1 MNLPKT
7 IRTQSDDSRAQKH
20 AVLPHNPKRHS
31 ASFRR
36 VLVLVYGTV
45 VLFALLITGI
55 YTVVSPQ
62 IFASNKISDLIPK
75 GQIIA
80 GYIESTLRGELSS
93 TYLVPLIGRS
103 TSQWEATVWVVDAN
117 GDTLIRTQQIEGR
130 RVGRLPAK
138 LSESML
144 PQVLSGEVA
153 THVGSMEDLTVS
165 DGASHRKSARSSG
178 VMNGLSEGSAKAPET
193 DSTEEVMNGNLVVV
207 AVPITFM
214 DEVIGA
220 VFMAQSMTEIMGG
233 MQALTNTLALSL
245 LLVGLLMLPVVLF
258 FASRMVRPITRMRT
272 VALTMAGGDLTARAE
287 DGSNDEYGELGRAL
301 NYLSSELGS
310 TISSLQMERNRLQSL
325 INGLSEGI
333 IAVDAKGATTLI
345 NPAVYGLLNLQST
358 DDNVRAAAP
367 DVFAMFD
374 QALSSAQAVKKTV
387 WQGDVALHISVSPL
401 LLQSGEVTGCVG
413 IVSDVTSAERLEQ
426 TRRDYVA
433 NVSHELR
440 TPLTAMRALI
450 EPLRDGLVK
459 TEEQRQQIYDV
470 VLRETMRLSRLVND
484 MLELSRLQS
493 GTASLSR
500 SVFAPLPLFNLIHE
514 TYSAYAEDYQQTFV
528 YDVPEDLPSVW
539 GNPDRTQ
546 QVLIVLLDNAFK
558 YTPEGGVVT
567 LSACAEGDV
576 VRVRVRD
583 TGVGIPAADLP
594 HVFDRFY
601 KVDKSH
607 HSKGTGLGLVIA
619 YEIMK
624 HLGEEMSVTSEPGQ
638 GSCFTFT
645 LHIAQGSAERTA
657 ELPKAPA

>member
-1 MNLPKT
+1 MT
-7 IRTQSDDSRAQKH
+7 AGR
-20 AVLPHNPKRHS
+20 PKRHS

-45 VLFALLITGI
+45 ILFALLITGI

-103 TSQWEATVWVVDAN
+103 TSQGEATVWVVDAS

-272 VALTMAGGDLTARAE
+272 VALTMAGGNLTARAE

-607 HSKGTGLGLVIA
+607 HSKGTGLGLAIA

-624 HLGEEMSVTSEPGQ
+624 HLGEEMSVTSEPGR

-645 LHIAQGSAERTA
+645 LHIAQGSAEKTA

>member
-1 MNLPKT
+1 MT
-7 IRTQSDDSRAQKH
+7 AGR
-20 AVLPHNPKRHS
+20 PKRHS

-45 VLFALLITGI
+45 ILFALLITGI

-103 TSQWEATVWVVDAN
+103 TSQWEATVWVVDAS

-144 PQVLSGEVA
+144 PQVLSGEIA

-165 DGASHRKSARSSG
+165 DGASQRKSAWSSS

-607 HSKGTGLGLVIA
+607 HSKGTGLGLAIA

-645 LHIAQGSAERTA
+645 LHIAQGAA

>member
-1 MNLPKT
+1 MT
-7 IRTQSDDSRAQKH
+7 AGR
-20 AVLPHNPKRHS
+20 PKRHS

-45 VLFALLITGI
+45 ILFALLITGI

-103 TSQWEATVWVVDAN
+103 TSQWEATVWVVDAS

-144 PQVLSGEVA
+144 PQVLSGEIA

-165 DGASHRKSARSSG
+165 DGASHRKSAWSSS

-325 INGLSEGI
+325 INSLSEGI

-607 HSKGTGLGLVIA
+607 HSKGTGLGLAIA

-645 LHIAQGSAERTA
+645 LHIAQGAAEKTA

>member
-1 MNLPKT
+1 MT
-7 IRTQSDDSRAQKH
+7 AGR
-20 AVLPHNPKRHS
+20 PKRHS

-45 VLFALLITGI
+45 ILFALLITGI

-103 TSQWEATVWVVDAN
+103 TSQWEATVWVVDAS

-165 DGASHRKSARSSG
+165 DGASQRKSAWSSS
-178 VMNGLSEGSAKAPET
+178 VMNGLSEGSAKTPET

-607 HSKGTGLGLVIA
+607 HSKGTGLGLAIA

-624 HLGEEMSVTSEPGQ
+624 HLGEEMSVTSEPGR

-645 LHIAQGSAERTA
+645 LHIAQGAAEKTA

>member
-1 MNLPKT
+1 MT
-7 IRTQSDDSRAQKH
+7 AGR
-20 AVLPHNPKRHS
+20 PKRHS

-45 VLFALLITGI
+45 ILFALLITGI

-103 TSQWEATVWVVDAN
+103 TSQWEATVWVVDAS
-117 GDTLIRTQQIEGR
+117 GDALIRTQQIEGR

-138 LSESML
+138 LSKSML

-165 DGASHRKSARSSG
+165 DGTSQRKSARSSS
-178 VMNGLSEGSAKAPET
+178 VMNGLSEGSAKTPET

-301 NYLSSELGS
+301 NHLSSELGS

-607 HSKGTGLGLVIA
+607 HSKGTGLGLAIA

-645 LHIAQGSAERTA
+645 LHIAQGAA

>member
-1 MNLPKT
+1 MT
-7 IRTQSDDSRAQKH
+7 AGR
-20 AVLPHNPKRHS
+20 PKRHS

-45 VLFALLITGI
+45 ILFALLITGI

-103 TSQWEATVWVVDAN
+103 TSQWEATVWVVDAS

-165 DGASHRKSARSSG
+165 DGANHRKSARSSG

-333 IAVDAKGATTLI
+333 IAVDEKGATTLI
-345 NPAVYGLLNLQST
+345 NPAVYNLLNLDS
-358 DDNVRAAAP
+358 NANHVRAAAP

-374 QALSSAQAVKKTV
+374 EALSSAQAVKKTI

-607 HSKGTGLGLVIA
+607 HSKGTGLGLAIA

-624 HLGEEMSVTSEPGQ
+624 HLGEEMSVTSEPGR

-645 LHIAQGSAERTA
+645 LHIAQGSAEKTA

>member
-1 MNLPKT
+1 MT
-7 IRTQSDDSRAQKH
+7 AGR
-20 AVLPHNPKRHS
+20 PKRHS

-45 VLFALLITGI
+45 ILFALLITGI

-103 TSQWEATVWVVDAN
+103 TSQWEATVWVVDAS

-144 PQVLSGEVA
+144 PQVLSGEIA

-165 DGASHRKSARSSG
+165 DGASQRKSAWSSS
-178 VMNGLSEGSAKAPET
+178 VMNGLSEGSAKTPET

-459 TEEQRQQIYDV
+459 TEEQRQQISDV

-607 HSKGTGLGLVIA
+607 HSKGTGLGLAIA

-624 HLGEEMSVTSEPGQ
+624 HLGEEMSVTSEPGR

-645 LHIAQGSAERTA
+645 LHIAQGAAEKTA

>member
-1 MNLPKT
+1 MT
-7 IRTQSDDSRAQKH
+7 AGR
-20 AVLPHNPKRHS
+20 PKRHS

-45 VLFALLITGI
+45 ILFALLITGI

-103 TSQWEATVWVVDAN
+103 TSQWEATVWVVDAS

-165 DGASHRKSARSSG
+165 DGASQRKSARSSG

-607 HSKGTGLGLVIA
+607 HSKGTGLGLAIA

-645 LHIAQGSAERTA
+645 LHIAQGSAEKTA

>member
-1 MNLPKT
+1 MT
-7 IRTQSDDSRAQKH
+7 AGR
-20 AVLPHNPKRHS
+20 PKRHS

-45 VLFALLITGI
+45 ILFALLITGI

-103 TSQWEATVWVVDAN
+103 TSQWEATVWVVDAS

-138 LSESML
+138 LSKSML

-165 DGASHRKSARSSG
+165 DGTSQRKSARSSS
-178 VMNGLSEGSAKAPET
+178 VMNGLSEGSAKTPET

-301 NYLSSELGS
+301 NHLSSELGS

-607 HSKGTGLGLVIA
+607 HSKGTGLGLAIA

-645 LHIAQGSAERTA
+645 LHIAHGSAEKTA

>member
-1 MNLPKT
+1 MT
-7 IRTQSDDSRAQKH
+7 AGR
-20 AVLPHNPKRHS
+20 PKRHS

-45 VLFALLITGI
+45 ILFALLITGI

-103 TSQWEATVWVVDAN
+103 TSQWEATVWVVDAS

-165 DGASHRKSARSSG
+165 DGASHRKSAWSSS
-178 VMNGLSEGSAKAPET
+178 VMNGLSEGSPKTPET

-607 HSKGTGLGLVIA
+607 HSKGTGLGLAIA

-624 HLGEEMSVTSEPGQ
+624 HLGEEMSVTSEPGR

-645 LHIAQGSAERTA
+645 LHIAQGSAEKTA

>member
-1 MNLPKT
+1 MTAGK
-7 IRTQSDDSRAQKH
+7 
-20 AVLPHNPKRHS
+20 PKRHS

-45 VLFALLITGI
+45 ILFALLITGI

-103 TSQWEATVWVVDAN
+103 TSQWEATVWVVDAS

-165 DGASHRKSARSSG
+165 DGASQRKSARSSG
-178 VMNGLSEGSAKAPET
+178 VMNGLSEGSAKTPET

-214 DEVIGA
+214 DDVIGA

-607 HSKGTGLGLVIA
+607 HSKGTGLGLAIA

-645 LHIAQGSAERTA
+645 LHIAQGSAEKTA

>member
-1 MNLPKT
+1 MT
-7 IRTQSDDSRAQKH
+7 AGR
-20 AVLPHNPKRHS
+20 PKRHS

-45 VLFALLITGI
+45 ILFALLITGI

-103 TSQWEATVWVVDAN
+103 TSQWEATVWVVDAS

-576 VRVRVRD
+576 VRVRIRD

-607 HSKGTGLGLVIA
+607 HSKGTGLGLAIA

-645 LHIAQGSAERTA
+645 LHIAQGTAEKTA

>member
-1 MNLPKT
+1 MT
-7 IRTQSDDSRAQKH
+7 VGR
-20 AVLPHNPKRHS
+20 PKRHS

-45 VLFALLITGI
+45 ILFALLITGI

-103 TSQWEATVWVVDAN
+103 TSQWEATVWVVDAS

-607 HSKGTGLGLVIA
+607 HSKGTGLGLAIA

-624 HLGEEMSVTSEPGQ
+624 HLGEEMSVTSEPGR

-645 LHIAQGSAERTA
+645 LHIAQGSAEKTA
-657 ELPKAPA
+657 ELPKAPV

>member
-1 MNLPKT
+1 MT
-7 IRTQSDDSRAQKH
+7 AGR
-20 AVLPHNPKRHS
+20 PKRHS

-45 VLFALLITGI
+45 ILFALLITGI
-55 YTVVSPQ
+55 YTAVSPQ

-103 TSQWEATVWVVDAN
+103 TSQWEATVWVVDAS

-153 THVGSMEDLTVS
+153 THVGSMEDLTAS

-607 HSKGTGLGLVIA
+607 HSKGTGLGLAIA

-645 LHIAQGSAERTA
+645 LHIAQGSAEKTA

>member
-1 MNLPKT
+1 MT
-7 IRTQSDDSRAQKH
+7 AGR
-20 AVLPHNPKRHS
+20 PKRHS

-45 VLFALLITGI
+45 ILFALLITGI

-103 TSQWEATVWVVDAN
+103 TSQWEATVWVVDAS

-178 VMNGLSEGSAKAPET
+178 VMNGLSEGSPKTPET

-301 NYLSSELGS
+301 NYLSSELGN

-607 HSKGTGLGLVIA
+607 HSKGTGLGLAIA

-638 GSCFTFT
+638 GSCFSFT
-645 LHIAQGSAERTA
+645 LHIAQDTAEKTA

>member
-1 MNLPKT
+1 MT
-7 IRTQSDDSRAQKH
+7 AGR
-20 AVLPHNPKRHS
+20 PKRHS

-45 VLFALLITGI
+45 ILFALLITGI

-103 TSQWEATVWVVDAN
+103 TSQWEATVWVVDAS

-165 DGASHRKSARSSG
+165 DGASHRKSARSSS

-607 HSKGTGLGLVIA
+607 HSKGTGLGLAIA

-645 LHIAQGSAERTA
+645 LHIAQGSAE
-657 ELPKAPA
+657 LPKAPA

>member
-1 MNLPKT
+1 MT
-7 IRTQSDDSRAQKH
+7 AGR
-20 AVLPHNPKRHS
+20 PKRHS

-45 VLFALLITGI
+45 ILFALLITGI

-103 TSQWEATVWVVDAN
+103 TSQWEATVWVVDAS

-165 DGASHRKSARSSG
+165 DGTSQRKSARSSS
-178 VMNGLSEGSAKAPET
+178 VMNGLSEGSAKTPET

-607 HSKGTGLGLVIA
+607 HSKGTGLGLAIA

-624 HLGEEMSVTSEPGQ
+624 HLGEEMSVTSEPGR

-645 LHIAQGSAERTA
+645 LHIAQSAA

>member
-1 MNLPKT
+1 MT
-7 IRTQSDDSRAQKH
+7 AGR
-20 AVLPHNPKRHS
+20 PKRHS

-45 VLFALLITGI
+45 ILFALLITGI

-103 TSQWEATVWVVDAN
+103 TSQWEATVWVVDAS

-138 LSESML
+138 LSKSML

-165 DGASHRKSARSSG
+165 DGTSQRKSAWSSS
-178 VMNGLSEGSAKAPET
+178 VMNGLSEGSAKTPET

-272 VALTMAGGDLTARAE
+272 VALTMAGGNLTARAE

-301 NYLSSELGS
+301 NHLSSELGS

-607 HSKGTGLGLVIA
+607 HSKGTGLGLAIA

-624 HLGEEMSVTSEPGQ
+624 HLGEEMSVTSEPGR

-645 LHIAQGSAERTA
+645 LHIAQGAAEKTA

>member
-1 MNLPKT
+1 MT
-7 IRTQSDDSRAQKH
+7 AGR
-20 AVLPHNPKRHS
+20 PKRHS

-45 VLFALLITGI
+45 ILFALLITGI

-103 TSQWEATVWVVDAN
+103 TSQWEATVWVVDAS

-165 DGASHRKSARSSG
+165 DGASHRKSARSSS
-178 VMNGLSEGSAKAPET
+178 VMNGLSEGSAKTPET

-607 HSKGTGLGLVIA
+607 HSKGTGLGLAIA

-624 HLGEEMSVTSEPGQ
+624 HLGEEMSVISEPGQ

-645 LHIAQGSAERTA
+645 LHIAQGSAEKTA

>member
-1 MNLPKT
+1 MT
-7 IRTQSDDSRAQKH
+7 AGR
-20 AVLPHNPKRHS
+20 PKRHS

-45 VLFALLITGI
+45 ILFALLITGI

-103 TSQWEATVWVVDAN
+103 TSQWEATVWVVDAS

-138 LSESML
+138 LSKSML

-165 DGASHRKSARSSG
+165 DGTSQRKSARSSS
-178 VMNGLSEGSAKAPET
+178 VMNGLSEGSAKTPET

-333 IAVDAKGATTLI
+333 IAVDAEGATTLI

-607 HSKGTGLGLVIA
+607 HSKGTGLGLAIA

-645 LHIAQGSAERTA
+645 LHIAQGAA

>member
-1 MNLPKT
+1 MT
-7 IRTQSDDSRAQKH
+7 AGR
-20 AVLPHNPKRHS
+20 PKRHS

-45 VLFALLITGI
+45 ILFALLITGI

-62 IFASNKISDLIPK
+62 IFASNKITDLIPK

-103 TSQWEATVWVVDAN
+103 TSQWEATVWVVDAS

-165 DGASHRKSARSSG
+165 DGANHRKSARSSG

-374 QALSSAQAVKKTV
+374 QALSSARAVKKTV

-607 HSKGTGLGLVIA
+607 HSKGTGLGLAIA

-645 LHIAQGSAERTA
+645 LHIAQGSAEKTA

>member
-1 MNLPKT
+1 MT
-7 IRTQSDDSRAQKH
+7 AGR
-20 AVLPHNPKRHS
+20 PKRHS

-45 VLFALLITGI
+45 ILFALLITGI

-103 TSQWEATVWVVDAN
+103 TSQWEATVWVVDAS

-165 DGASHRKSARSSG
+165 DGTSQRKSAWSSS
-178 VMNGLSEGSAKAPET
+178 VMNGLSEGSAKTPET

-301 NYLSSELGS
+301 NHLSSELGS

-345 NPAVYGLLNLQST
+345 NPAVYGLLNLQSA

-374 QALSSAQAVKKTV
+374 QALSSAQAVRKTV

-583 TGVGIPAADLP
+583 TGVGIPTADLP

-607 HSKGTGLGLVIA
+607 HSKGTGLGLAIA

-624 HLGEEMSVTSEPGQ
+624 HLGEEMSVTSEPGR

-645 LHIAQGSAERTA
+645 LHIAQGAA

>member
-1 MNLPKT
+1 MMK
-7 IRTQSDDSRAQKH
+7 
-20 AVLPHNPKRHS
+20 HS

-45 VLFALLITGI
+45 VVFALLIAGI

-62 IFASNKISDLIPK
+62 IFAGNKIDDLIPK

-93 TYLVPLIGRS
+93 AYLVPLIGRS
-103 TSQWEATVWVVDAN
+103 TSQWEATVWVVDEN

-138 LSESML
+138 LSSSML

-153 THVGSMEDLTVS
+153 THIGSMEDLSTTSISRYHKSGSTSSAMSGLAS
-165 DGASHRKSARSSG
+165 DNGKSA
-178 VMNGLSEGSAKAPET
+178 ET
-193 DSTEEVMNGNLVVV
+193 SDSTEEEMNGKLVVV

-214 DEVIGA
+214 GDVIGA
-220 VFMAQSMTEIMGG
+220 VFMAQSMTEIMDG
-233 MQALTNTLALSL
+233 MQALNNTLALSL
-245 LLVGLLMLPVVLF
+245 LVVALLLLPVVLF
-258 FASRMVRPITRMRT
+258 FASRMAKPIANMRA
-272 VALTMAGGDLTARAE
+272 VALTMAGGDLTARA
-287 DGSNDEYGELGRAL
+287 DDRSSDEYGELGRAL

-310 TISSLQMERNRLQSL
+310 TISSLEMERNRLQSL

-333 IAVDAKGATTLI
+333 IAVDAQGSVTLL
-345 NPAVYGLLNLQST
+345 NPAVYGLLSLNEST
-358 DDNVRAAAP
+358 ADVRNAAP

-374 QALSSAQAVKKTV
+374 EALRSGNVVKKTI
-387 WQGDVALHISVSPL
+387 WQGDIALHISVSPL
-401 LLQSGEVTGCVG
+401 CLPGEDITGCVG

-440 TPLTAMRALI
+440 TPLTAMRALM

-493 GTASLSR
+493 GTASLQR
-500 SVFAPLPLFNLIHE
+500 SVFAPLPLLNIIHE

-528 YDVPEDLPSVW
+528 YDVPESLPDVT

-546 QVLIVLLDNAFK
+546 QVLIALLDNAFK
-558 YTPEGGVVT
+558 YTPEGGTVT
-567 LSACAEGDV
+567 LSAAVEDDV
-576 VRVRVRD
+576 VRIRVRD
-583 TGVGIPAADLP
+583 TGVGISKEDLP

-607 HSKGTGLGLVIA
+607 HGKGTGLGLAIA

-624 HLGEEMSVTSEPGQ
+624 HLGEEMSVTSELNQ

-645 LHIAQGSAERTA
+645 LHIA
-657 ELPKAPA
+657 K

>member
-1 MNLPKT
+1 MT
-7 IRTQSDDSRAQKH
+7 AGR
-20 AVLPHNPKRHS
+20 PKRHS

-45 VLFALLITGI
+45 ILFALLITGI

-103 TSQWEATVWVVDAN
+103 TSQWEATVWVVDAS

-567 LSACAEGDV
+567 LSACADGDV

-607 HSKGTGLGLVIA
+607 HSKGTGLGLAIA

-645 LHIAQGSAERTA
+645 LHIAQGSAEKTA

>member
-1 MNLPKT
+1 MT
-7 IRTQSDDSRAQKH
+7 AGR
-20 AVLPHNPKRHS
+20 PKRHS

-45 VLFALLITGI
+45 ILFALLITGI

-103 TSQWEATVWVVDAN
+103 TSQWEATVWVVDAS

-165 DGASHRKSARSSG
+165 DGASHRKSAWSSS

-374 QALSSAQAVKKTV
+374 QALSSARAVKKTV

-426 TRRDYVA
+426 TRRDYGA

-528 YDVPEDLPSVW
+528 YDVPEDLPSVL

-607 HSKGTGLGLVIA
+607 HSKGTGLGLAIA

-645 LHIAQGSAERTA
+645 LHIAQGSAEKTA

>member
-1 MNLPKT
+1 MTAGK
-7 IRTQSDDSRAQKH
+7 
-20 AVLPHNPKRHS
+20 PKRHS

-45 VLFALLITGI
+45 ILFALLITGI

-103 TSQWEATVWVVDAN
+103 TSQWEATVWVVDAS

-165 DGASHRKSARSSG
+165 DGASQRKSAWSSS
-178 VMNGLSEGSAKAPET
+178 VMNGLSEGSAKTPET

-607 HSKGTGLGLVIA
+607 HSKGTGLGLAIA

-645 LHIAQGSAERTA
+645 LHIAQGSAET
-657 ELPKAPA
+657 

>member
-1 MNLPKT
+1 MT
-7 IRTQSDDSRAQKH
+7 AGR
-20 AVLPHNPKRHS
+20 PKRHS

-45 VLFALLITGI
+45 ILFALLITGI
-55 YTVVSPQ
+55 YTIVSPQ

-103 TSQWEATVWVVDAN
+103 TSQWEATVWVVDAS

-165 DGASHRKSARSSG
+165 DGASHRKSARSSS
-178 VMNGLSEGSAKAPET
+178 VMNGLSEGSAKTPET

-607 HSKGTGLGLVIA
+607 HSKGTGLGLAIA

-645 LHIAQGSAERTA
+645 LHIAQDTAEKTA

>member
-1 MNLPKT
+1 MT
-7 IRTQSDDSRAQKH
+7 AGR
-20 AVLPHNPKRHS
+20 PKRHS

-45 VLFALLITGI
+45 ILFALLITGI

-103 TSQWEATVWVVDAN
+103 TSQWEATVWVVDAS

-165 DGASHRKSARSSG
+165 DGASHRKSAWSSS

-301 NYLSSELGS
+301 NHLSSELGS

-607 HSKGTGLGLVIA
+607 HSKGTGLGLAIA

-624 HLGEEMSVTSEPGQ
+624 HLGEEMSVTSEPGR

-645 LHIAQGSAERTA
+645 LHIAQGAAEKTA

>member
-1 MNLPKT
+1 MT
-7 IRTQSDDSRAQKH
+7 AGR
-20 AVLPHNPKRHS
+20 PKRHS

-45 VLFALLITGI
+45 ILFALLITGI

-103 TSQWEATVWVVDAN
+103 TSQWEATVWVVDAS

-165 DGASHRKSARSSG
+165 DGASHRKSARSSS

-333 IAVDAKGATTLI
+333 IAVDARGATTLI

-374 QALSSAQAVKKTV
+374 QALSSARAVKKTV

-470 VLRETMRLSRLVND
+470 VLCETMRLSRLVND

-528 YDVPEDLPSVW
+528 YDVLKDLPSVW

-607 HSKGTGLGLVIA
+607 HSKGTGLGLAIA

-645 LHIAQGSAERTA
+645 LHIAQGSAEKTA

>member
-1 MNLPKT
+1 MT
-7 IRTQSDDSRAQKH
+7 AGR
-20 AVLPHNPKRHS
+20 PKRHS

-45 VLFALLITGI
+45 ILFALLITGI

-93 TYLVPLIGRS
+93 THLVPLIGRS
-103 TSQWEATVWVVDAN
+103 TSQWEATVWVVDAS

-607 HSKGTGLGLVIA
+607 HSKGTGLGLAIA

-645 LHIAQGSAERTA
+645 LHIAQGAAEKTA

>member
-1 MNLPKT
+1 MT
-7 IRTQSDDSRAQKH
+7 AGR
-20 AVLPHNPKRHS
+20 PKRHS

-45 VLFALLITGI
+45 ILFALLITGI

-103 TSQWEATVWVVDAN
+103 TSQWEATVWVVDAS

-153 THVGSMEDLTVS
+153 THVGSMEDLTAS

-207 AVPITFM
+207 AVPIMFM

-345 NPAVYGLLNLQST
+345 NPAVYGLLNLQSA

-607 HSKGTGLGLVIA
+607 HSKGTGLGLAIA

-645 LHIAQGSAERTA
+645 LHIAQGTAEKTA

>member
-1 MNLPKT
+1 MT
-7 IRTQSDDSRAQKH
+7 AGR
-20 AVLPHNPKRHS
+20 PKRHS

-45 VLFALLITGI
+45 ILFALLITGI

-103 TSQWEATVWVVDAN
+103 TSQWEATVWVVDAS

-165 DGASHRKSARSSG
+165 DGASHRKSARSSS

-539 GNPDRTQ
+539 GNTDRTQ

-607 HSKGTGLGLVIA
+607 HSKGTGLGLAIA

-645 LHIAQGSAERTA
+645 LHIAQGSAEKTA

>member
-1 MNLPKT
+1 MT
-7 IRTQSDDSRAQKH
+7 AGR
-20 AVLPHNPKRHS
+20 PKRHS

-45 VLFALLITGI
+45 ILFALLITGI
-55 YTVVSPQ
+55 YTIVSPQ

-103 TSQWEATVWVVDAN
+103 TSQWEATVWVVDAR

-546 QVLIVLLDNAFK
+546 QVLIALLDNAFK

-567 LSACAEGDV
+567 LSACAEDNV

-607 HSKGTGLGLVIA
+607 HSKGTGLGLAIA